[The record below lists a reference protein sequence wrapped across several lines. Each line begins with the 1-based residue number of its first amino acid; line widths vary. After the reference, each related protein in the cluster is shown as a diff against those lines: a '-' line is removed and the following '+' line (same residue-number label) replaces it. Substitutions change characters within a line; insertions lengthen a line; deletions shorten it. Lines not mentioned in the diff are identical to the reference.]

1 MSSKDGQM
9 FANQDR
15 TSGLQMEQPLVSVLV
30 PVFRPQESH
39 LRQAIESVLGQT
51 YANFELLLLDDCPD
65 SPSEAIVRSYTDPRI
80 RYAANER
87 NLGISESR
95 NRLIAMAKGEYLALL
110 DHDDICL
117 PTRLE
122 KQVAYM
128 QQHPE
133 TGVVSS
139 QLHYIPK
146 QTVSSYPEEDL
157 EIKMAL
163 MFGCALP
170 HTAAMIRRSVL
181 DKASVHYEKEYS
193 PAEDYRLWAR
203 LFPLTVFHNMQEAL
217 VEYRLYGGN
226 TTSHTLGKMQAAHW
240 KIAMRLRLEQPQ
252 YYQAALIKAKS
263 NTRIRLFGLPL
274 LKIVSHHGKTI
285 VYLFGVLPVLQFKK
299 KLTI

>member
-1 MSSKDGQM
+1 MSSTDGQM

-15 TSGLQMEQPLVSVLV
+15 TSGLRTELPLVSVLV

-65 SPSEAIVRSYTDPRI
+65 SPSGAIVRSYADPRI

-95 NRLIAMAKGEYLALL
+95 NRLIAMARGEYLALL

-128 QQHPE
+128 QEHPE
-133 TGVVSS
+133 AGVVSS
-139 QLHYIPK
+139 QLRYIPK

-157 EIKMAL
+157 GIKMAL

-181 DKASVHYEKEYS
+181 DKSSVRYEKEYS

-203 LFPLTVFHNMQEAL
+203 LFPLTTFHNMQEAL
-217 VEYRLYGGN
+217 VEYRLHKGN
-226 TTSHTLGKMQAAHW
+226 TTLQTRGKMQTAHW
-240 KIAMRLRLEQPQ
+240 EIAMRLRVEQPQ

-263 NTRIRLFGLPL
+263 SIRIRLFGLPL
-274 LKIVSHHGKTI
+274 LKIVTRHGKTI
-285 VYLFGVLPVLQFKK
+285 VYLFAVLPVLSLKK

>member
-1 MSSKDGQM
+1 
-9 FANQDR
+9 
-15 TSGLQMEQPLVSVLV
+15 MELPLVSVLV
-30 PVFRPQESH
+30 PVFRPQESY

-65 SPSEAIVRSYTDPRI
+65 SPSGAIVRSYTDPRI

-95 NRLIAMAKGEYLALL
+95 NRLIAMARGEYLALL

-128 QQHPE
+128 QEHPE
-133 TGVVSS
+133 VGVVSS
-139 QLHYIPK
+139 QLRYIPK
-146 QTVSSYPEEDL
+146 QTVSSYPEEDP

-170 HTAAMIRRSVL
+170 HTAAMIRRRVL
-181 DKASVHYEKEYS
+181 DKSSVRYEKEYS

-217 VEYRLYGGN
+217 VEYRLHRGN
-226 TTSHTLGKMQAAHW
+226 TTSHTRGKMQTAHW

-263 NTRIRLFGLPL
+263 SIRIRLFGLPL
-274 LKIVSHHGKTI
+274 LKIVTHHGKTV
-285 VYLFGVLPVLQFKK
+285 VYLFAVLPVLQLKK

>member
-1 MSSKDGQM
+1 MSSIDDQM
-9 FANQDR
+9 SQNRDR
-15 TSGLQMEQPLVSVLV
+15 TDGYPEGQPLVSVLV

-51 YANFELLLLDDCPD
+51 YTHFELLLLDDCPD
-65 SPSEAIVRSYTDPRI
+65 SPSGEIVRSYTDPRI
-80 RYAANER
+80 RYAANGK

-128 QQHPE
+128 QAHPE

-139 QLHYIPK
+139 QLRYIPK
-146 QTVSSYPEEDL
+146 QTVSSYPQEDP

-181 DKASVHYEKEYS
+181 DKSSVRYEKGYF

-203 LFPLTVFHNMQEAL
+203 LFPLTAFHNIQEPL
-217 VEYRLYGGN
+217 VGYRLHGGN
-226 TTSHTLGKMQAAHW
+226 TTSQTRGEMQAAHW
-240 KIAMRLRLEQPQ
+240 KTAVRLRLEQPQ
-252 YYQAALIKAKS
+252 YYQAALIKATS
-263 NTRIRLFGLPL
+263 CTRVRLFGLPVL
-274 LKIVSHHGKTI
+274 TIVSRHGKT
-285 VYLFGVLPVLQFKK
+285 VVRLFGILPILRLKK